1 MMLPAQNTAIGV
13 KLDSRPLIGYSNAQA
28 TFTPRADATNREARP
43 TAVLSPSTTQER
55 ISGFVPP
62 MPICAIAHET
72 DWTGWRHAARA
83 FVLAG
88 VEPSDLTWTI
98 SGAGESAPPIEGSFT
113 LPRNLVSL
121 LAQAFQAR
129 EPERFGLLYSLV
141 WRSHHGI
148 LALSDDEDPD
158 LRMAQRWALAVRADA
173 HRMRTLLR
181 FLQTNFRGERHFL
194 GWYEPDHFVTEA
206 NAQLLA
212 RRDPEHDF
220 TIVTPD
226 TTAHRDRAGLRFCP
240 GLKAPGD
247 DETLLAWWE
256 AHQQTILTSP
266 DAACAHLG
274 GGLPEAE
281 ELDETPR
288 PFDRPPLGPVV
299 LEKQQTSATGDLPR
313 QARGCDRCELC
324 GPATQT
330 VFGEGP
336 DGAPVMFVGEQPGD
350 QEDVIGRPFVGPAG
364 QLLDEALEAAGIDRR
379 RIYITNAV
387 KHFKF
392 TPRGRR
398 RIHQSPSPREIDIC
412 RFWLD
417 AERAAVN
424 PTLLVLLGGSAGRA
438 VLGRPVAV
446 TRERGRP
453 FNLPD
458 GGMAFLTVHP
468 SYLLRQP
475 DEASRAREYA
485 AFVRDLRAIR
495 DLINYG
501 SE

>member
-1 MMLPAQNTAIGV
+1 
-13 KLDSRPLIGYSNAQA
+13 
-28 TFTPRADATNREARP
+28 
-43 TAVLSPSTTQER
+43 
-55 ISGFVPP
+55 

-72 DWTGWRHAARA
+72 DWTGWRGAARA

-88 VEPSDLTWTI
+88 VEPNDLIWTVG
-98 SGAGESAPPIEGSFT
+98 SSTELTPPIEGSFT
-113 LPRNLVSL
+113 LPRNLVAL
-121 LAQAFQAR
+121 AAQAFQAR
-129 EPERFGLLYSLV
+129 EPERFGLLYTLV
-141 WRSHHGI
+141 WRAHHDG
-148 LALSDDEDPD
+148 LALSDEHDLD
-158 LRMAQRWALAVRADA
+158 LRIARRLALAVRADA

-181 FLQTNFRGERHFL
+181 FLPIPFQTRPDFL
-194 GWYEPDHFVTEA
+194 GWYEPEHFVTEA
-206 NAQLLA
+206 NARLLA
-212 RRDPEHDF
+212 RRDPAHGF

-226 TTAHRDRAGLRFCP
+226 GTAHRDRNGLRFGA
-240 GLKAPGD
+240 GLKNPGD
-247 DETLLAWWE
+247 NETLLAWWD
-256 AHQQTILTSP
+256 AHQDTVLASA
-266 DAACAHLG
+266 DGG

-281 ELDETPR
+281 EPDEAPR
-288 PFDRPPLGPVV
+288 PFDRPSLSPVV
-299 LEKQQTSATGDLPR
+299 LPSDQTSAAR
-313 QARGCDRCELC
+313 QLARTARGCDRCDLHE
-324 GPATQT
+324 PATQT

-336 DGAPVMFVGEQPGD
+336 AGARAMFIGEQPGD
-350 QEDVIGRPFVGPAG
+350 QEDIIGRAFVGPAG
-364 QLLDEALEAAGIDRR
+364 QLLDEALEDAGIDRR
-379 RIYITNAV
+379 LIYITNAV

-392 TPRGRR
+392 VSRGRR

-453 FNLPD
+453 FALRD
-458 GGMAFLTVHP
+458 GGTAFLTVHP

-485 AFVRDLRAIR
+485 AFVHDLRIVR
-495 DLINYG
+495 DLINSL